1 MRASPRR
8 PGWNQGASNSSW
20 PRRSPPLQ
28 RAGGQGHTLW
38 DLATSFY
45 QILGPPTHSYFTAGI
60 VGVKG
65 VPRAH
70 SIRIGVQLPH
80 NANKRRRLCS
90 ETPRGTKAA
99 SARGGRRWLV
109 QAGCRGT
116 LYPSPGCG
124 THATGTIIGCLPSL
138 NSAII
143 IKPRREKRMW
153 LHSEPLHRLGSALP
167 TNVCQ
172 RDGARPPRTR
182 GGLGALASMRPSRR

>member
-1 MRASPRR
+1 ME
-8 PGWNQGASNSSW
+8 PGSLKQQLATQVTTTTAG
-20 PRRSPPLQ
+20 Q
-28 RAGGQGHTLW
+28 RAGAHPLGLGHQLLS
-38 DLATSFY
+38 DS
-45 QILGPPTHSYFTAGI
+45 GPPNSLILYRRYRGC
-60 VGVKG
+60 KG

-70 SIRIGVQLPH
+70 SIRIGVQLLH

-153 LHSEPLHRLGSALP
+153 LHSEPLHHLSSALP